1 MDRTELK
8 SLLIPIETSLK
19 QAMQTLGVTGKQIL
33 FVTEENGR
41 LLGTVTDGDIRR
53 AILAG
58 TKLTAQVQDIMGTNF
73 VAVNADCSDIRKEAK
88 KLMRQHPVDQ
98 IPVVNEKGVIV
109 DAILWLDFIMPQDE
123 DQNRVTDKN
132 AVVIMAGGQG
142 TRLDPLTKILPKPL
156 IPVGDKPMIE
166 HVLYSF
172 HRNGFQKFMIIVN
185 YKKEMIK
192 TYFNE
197 TPTPYDLEY
206 IEEDTYC
213 GTAGG
218 LSLLKDRLHDTFV
231 VTNCDTLL
239 ESNYGDILEW
249 HKDKNNVM
257 TIVGSH
263 KEIKV
268 PYGVLNMSEGS
279 FRGIDEKPL
288 LDLFINTGM
297 YVFEPEILDCI
308 QPDGVME
315 MDQLI
320 AKVRE
325 IHGERVGVFPHWG
338 GWFDLGEWDEYRES
352 VKKIKNL

>member
-1 MDRTELK
+1 M
-8 SLLIPIETSLK
+8 
-19 QAMQTLGVTGKQIL
+19 
-33 FVTEENGR
+33 
-41 LLGTVTDGDIRR
+41 
-53 AILAG
+53 
-58 TKLTAQVQDIMGTNF
+58 
-73 VAVNADCSDIRKEAK
+73 
-88 KLMRQHPVDQ
+88 
-98 IPVVNEKGVIV
+98 
-109 DAILWLDFIMPQDE
+109 
-123 DQNRVTDKN
+123 
-132 AVVIMAGGQG
+132 
-142 TRLDPLTKILPKPL
+142 
-156 IPVGDKPMIE
+156 
-166 HVLYSF
+166 
-172 HRNGFQKFMIIVN
+172 
-185 YKKEMIK
+185 
-192 TYFNE
+192 
-197 TPTPYDLEY
+197 
-206 IEEDTYC
+206 
-213 GTAGG
+213 
-218 LSLLKDRLHDTFV
+218 
-231 VTNCDTLL
+231 
-239 ESNYGDILEW
+239 
-249 HKDKNNVM
+249 M